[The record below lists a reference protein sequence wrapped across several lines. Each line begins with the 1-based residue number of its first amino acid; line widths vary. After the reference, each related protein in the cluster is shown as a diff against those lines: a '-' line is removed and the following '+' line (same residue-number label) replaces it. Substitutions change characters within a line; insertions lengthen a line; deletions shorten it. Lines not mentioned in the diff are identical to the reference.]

1 MQDNITNP
9 DNEAGKERMPGEALP
24 EGGGPPPQ
32 PDWRSRHK
40 GPGRG
45 WYIAAIV
52 MGVII
57 VILAS
62 LYVYLLVT
70 RRSAHP
76 GATPSNSSQSALA
89 AAPAAFHNAAC
100 PFKVG
105 AGIKEGQGVRCG
117 FLSVPEDYSRSQGPT
132 IQLAVAIFKASSPPA
147 SSFPLL
153 YLQGGPGGGLLND
166 LGSLLTS
173 TNLSEF
179 SQGHDL
185 VLLDQR
191 GTGYSKPSLACKEL
205 NDLQY
210 TTLDENLSRSQNVA
224 VYVQAARACHDRL
237 QKSGIDLN
245 AYTTIANATDVHN
258 LIHAL
263 NYKQA
268 DLYGASYGTRLELTI
283 MRLFP
288 SDIRSVVLDSTVPTT
303 QILDTSVPGDTQRV
317 FNVLFQGCASDASCN
332 SRYPHLQN
340 VFYKLVDDLNAKPVT
355 FQDPKYGPV
364 LLNGDNFASW
374 LFSAFYATSLIPALP
389 EIITQTSVGD
399 YAPLAQVY
407 TLLIL
412 DNSVSWGMYY
422 SVQCGEDMA
431 FTTRQALMTAANVVR
446 PEIRPEVLESTQAD
460 YEVCQFWGQKPV
472 PSIQKQPVKSSLPTL
487 VLAGEYDPITPPANG
502 KEVARDLSH
511 SYFFQFSGT
520 GHGVH
525 YTNTCP
531 DGIIAVFL
539 KQPSVKPDAS
549 CIATMG
555 EPVFL

>member
-224 VYVQAARACHDRL
+224 VYVQAARACHERL
-237 QKSGIDLN
+237 QKSGINLN

-263 NYKQA
+263 NYARA
-268 DLYGASYGTRLELTI
+268 DLYGASYGTKLELTI

-303 QILDTSVPGDTQRV
+303 QILDVSVPSDTQRV
-317 FNVLFQGCASDASCN
+317 FNVLFQGCAFDASCN

-511 SYFFQFSGT
+511 SYFFQFPGT